1 MAKAK
6 RAVCAF
12 AVLWVWLLASPSM
25 AAPAQAPLSLSLPP
39 TAPDALSALVDRY
52 TAWRGGVAFKAVT
65 SIHETG
71 VFDESG
77 LHGTYEDWTADQ
89 QWRSQSSLGGMTMVA
104 VATPQ
109 RSWATSTSG
118 QILDD
123 PDAYESEHRLNLIEF
138 GDGLRGGGGA
148 TATLAAPE
156 QVNGRSWSVV
166 HVSFGDNDTYDA
178 FIDPVTGALG
188 GFRFREKG
196 QLTTE
201 TFSDW
206 RWVDGVR
213 MAFAETD
220 LSDSDGTTTSK
231 TDRIELNHPLDP
243 ALFGPP
249 PAVHKASFANGATST
264 GWIDFE
270 FYGDRQIFFPVKVNG
285 HDTLALLDNGAF
297 ASFLDTSYAASIG
310 LSPIGAFNTPG
321 TGGVGTSGRIGDV
334 DIQVGAMTLR
344 DLTVGALD
352 FATLARGL
360 HHPLPVI
367 LGDEAFNELIVDIDF
382 AHHRIA
388 FHDPATFSL
397 PPGAV
402 HVPVVR
408 QQGSRLVA
416 LSLDGG
422 APALFAI
429 DLGDASALDVSPAY
443 ADEHKLL
450 QGRLAL
456 QGRGMGVGGMTP
468 DATATLNT
476 VEFAGMTFNSVP
488 ATFPQAWPSA
498 TYTDKVHGLLG
509 VGILSR
515 FRLIIDWAHDGLY
528 VIPNADAISTPF
540 SKDRLGLWWGA
551 VDQDSDAAIT
561 YVAPNSPAAAAG
573 FKVGER
579 ITMVNGRPVKTAGDP
594 GVGPPGAEVTLVT
607 RATSDA
613 AAATTVRTVKLADYY

>member
-1 MAKAK
+1 MAKA
-6 RAVCAF
+6 RVAVCAF
-12 AVLWVWLLASPSM
+12 AALTALALASLSS
-25 AAPAQAPLSLSLPP
+25 AAPTDASLSLSLSA
-39 TAPDALSALVDRY
+39 TAPDTLSALVDRY
-52 TAWRGGVAFKAVT
+52 VAWRGGMTFKAIR

-71 VFDESG
+71 VFEQGG
-77 LHGTYEDWTADQ
+77 LQGTYENWSDDQ
-89 QWRSQSSLGGMTMVA
+89 RWRSESSLGGMNMTA
-104 VATPQ
+104 VATLS

-123 PDAYESEHRLNLIEF
+123 PEAYESQRRQTLIEY
-138 GDGLRGGGGA
+138 GGGLRGGGGA
-148 TATLAAPE
+148 TATLAPPE
-156 QVNGRSWSVV
+156 QVNGQSWNVV
-166 HVSFGDNDTYDA
+166 QVSFDDNDSYDV
-178 FIDPVTGALG
+178 FIDPATGALG

-201 TFSDW
+201 RFSDW
-206 RWVDGVR
+206 RWVNGVR

-220 LSDSDGTTTSK
+220 QSDVDGTTTSQ
-231 TDRIELNHPLDP
+231 TNTIELNSPLDP

-297 ASFLDTSYAASIG
+297 ASFLDTTYATSIG
-310 LSPIGAFNTPG
+310 LTPKGAFNTPG
-321 TGGVGTSGRIGDV
+321 TGGVGTSGRISGV
-334 DIQVGAMTLR
+334 DIQVGALTLR
-344 DLTVGALD
+344 GLTVGTLD
-352 FATLARGL
+352 LATLARGL
-360 HHPLPVI
+360 HHPLPLI

-388 FHDPATFSL
+388 FHDPAAFSI
-397 PPGAV
+397 PAGAV

-408 QQGSRLVA
+408 QHGSRLVA
-416 LSLDGG
+416 MSLDGG
-422 APALFAI
+422 TPALFAI
-429 DLGDASALDVSPAY
+429 DIGDGSALDVSPAY
-443 ADEHKLL
+443 ADEHRLL

-476 VEFAGMTFNSVP
+476 VEFAGMTFNNVP
-488 ATFPQAWPSA
+488 ATFPQVWPSA
-498 TYTDKVHGLLG
+498 TYTDQVHGLLG

-528 VIPNADAISTPF
+528 VIPNADAASAPF
-540 SKDRLGLWWGA
+540 FKDRLGLWWA
-551 VDQDSDAAIT
+551 KADQGSDAAIT

-579 ITMVNGRPVKTAGDP
+579 ITLINGQPVKAAGDP

-607 RATSDA
+607 RATNDSPA
-613 AAATTVRTVKLADYY
+613 VTTVRTVKLADYY